1 MPSLSDSQNKA
12 QFWMEH
18 EARIMDA
25 VRWPR
30 GKDKKTGS
38 LPEVHPQRIRA
49 QVLNGLQ
56 ARNGFATAEVDDV
69 VLGCRAGSGD
79 H

>member
-1 MPSLSDSQNKA
+1 
-12 QFWMEH
+12 MEH
-18 EARIMDA
+18 EASIMDG
-25 VRWPR
+25 VRSPR
-30 GKDKKTGS
+30 GKGKKTGS